1 MIGVLDPTPGVA
13 IVLNE
18 GTTLTERRQWLP
30 AGSGWRATNVA
41 GVVVVDELSCNAGG
55 KLINGSCARR
65 TPT

>member
-18 GTTLTERRQWLP
+18 GTSLTERRQWLP
-30 AGSGWRATNVA
+30 AGSGWRATNVP
-41 GVVVVDELSCNAGG
+41 GVVFVDEPWCNASG
-55 KLINGSCARR
+55 KLINESCARR